1 MGRWLPISRPSP
13 APPAYSV
20 ARAAQAA
27 GEGTTRRFEV
37 SKDKGSAA
45 SAVACFM
52 RDMMTL
58 RQGLEIMQSAP
69 GGEVETPSF
78 QQAVQPPQA
87 PFSSNTSP
95 LRGGFAG

>member
-1 MGRWLPISRPSP
+1 
-13 APPAYSV
+13 
-20 ARAAQAA
+20 
-27 GEGTTRRFEV
+27 
-37 SKDKGSAA
+37 
-45 SAVACFM
+45 M

-87 PFSSNTSP
+87 PFPTNTSP
-95 LRGGFAG
+95 LRGGFAGSSPRNSLIRRPSPIYVDADSNT